1 MHMRRLHIVLDS
13 VLGVALLAAGGV
25 IFHQSRR
32 LAELQQQRDST
43 LESLHESREAL
54 HQSQLRLAAAMQE
67 SPAPP
72 SGDKAAIAKRDAT
85 IQQLTTE
92 LNEAK
97 ASVTQLQ
104 TSLSTAK
111 DENEKALK
119 ASGQHLHEMKTELQ
133 AQLDE
138 LQKQLSSAQTDL
150 QNSRQRIAAQQKVN
164 DQLSNANNA
173 GSTRTAEREH
183 ILTSLQDIDR
193 RRESYLTK
201 IADRYRNLTN
211 QFRTMSGMMDSNR
224 NRDSSAFS
232 GPALDMIQ
240 NAISLT
246 DNDLQH
252 VSELN
257 SKAFRLEKQLSKQ

>member
-1 MHMRRLHIVLDS
+1 MRRLYIVVVV

-25 IFHQSRR
+25 IFHQSTRI
-32 LAELQQQRDST
+32 AELQQQRDST
-43 LESLHESREAL
+43 FESLHESREAL

-67 SPAPP
+67 NPAPP
-72 SGDKAAIAKRDAT
+72 IGDKAAIAKRDAT

-97 ASVTQLQ
+97 ASITQLQ
-104 TSLSTAK
+104 TGLSAAK
-111 DENEKALK
+111 DESQKALK
-119 ASGQHLHEMKTELQ
+119 ASDQNLHQMKTELQ

-138 LQKQLSSAQTDL
+138 LQKQLSSTQTDL
-150 QNSRQRIAAQQKVN
+150 QNSRQRIAALQKVN

-183 ILTSLQDIDR
+183 ILASLQDIDR
-193 RRESYLTK
+193 RRESYLTR
-201 IADRYRNLTN
+201 IADRYRSLTN
-211 QFRTMSGMMDSNR
+211 QFRTMSGMLDSNR

-246 DNDLQH
+246 DDDLQH
-252 VSELN
+252 VGELN
-257 SKAFRLEKQLSKQ
+257 AKAFRLEKQLSKK